1 MRLSHRRKIAH
12 KQGRWVIRFRASVPQ
27 FPYLFPGERCI
38 SFGARGDVVM
48 PLPHGN
54 NIPRPYYDNPE
65 LSLIRRAAKKV
76 GSRLRA
82 LTSKLNHVT
91 CHKIN
96 KAG

>member
-12 KQGRWVIRFRASVPQ
+12 KQGRWVKRF
-27 FPYLFPGERCI
+27 I
-38 SFGARGDVVM
+38 SSNARGDVVM
-48 PLPHGN
+48 PLHLASS
-54 NIPRPYYDNPE
+54 ISRPYHDNHE

-76 GSRLRA
+76 GSQLRA